1 MEEYLEAGF
10 SKLAPFF
17 IAIIVSL
24 IAIRLAYVFLR
35 SGKPFAVPPGRVS
48 TMIILG
54 SGGHTAEMLSIVNVL
69 NKERFS
75 PRFYVAA
82 TTDNM
87 SLQKAQVLEQSL
99 LHQGK
104 GNAEAAQFM
113 QIYRSR
119 EVGQSYITSIGTS
132 LIAIAHAIWLI
143 LKIRP
148 QVIVCNGPGTCIPLC
163 VAAFMFKVAGLRW
176 SSIFYI
182 ESIARVRK
190 LSLSGLLLYKLHLT
204 DQFVVQWPQL
214 QSKYPRSQYVGRI
227 M

>member
-1 MEEYLEAGF
+1 
-10 SKLAPFF
+10 
-17 IAIIVSL
+17 
-24 IAIRLAYVFLR
+24 
-35 SGKPFAVPPGRVS
+35 
-48 TMIILG
+48 
-54 SGGHTAEMLSIVNVL
+54 MLSIVNVL

-82 TTDNM
+82 ATDNM

-132 LIAIAHAIWLI
+132 LIAIAHAIWFI

-148 QVIVCNGPGTCIPLC
+148 QVIICNGPGTCIPLC
-163 VAAFMFKVAGLRW
+163 VAAFMFKVVGLRW

-214 QSKYPRSQYVGRI
+214 QSKYPQSQYVGRI